1 MSETAKALPL
11 PVRSKTYRLA
21 QWATGRIGAVSLK
34 AILSSPQFKL
44 VGVYV
49 HSAEKEGQD
58 AGDLCGMPATGVKAT
73 RDIEK
78 IIVAKPDCIVANM
91 EGPCGEDVCRFLEA
105 GINIVTS
112 RVDYLDPDR
121 MDQDLRKRVEAACA
135 KGGASIHSGG
145 SSPGFSSEALPMV
158 MLSMSRRVDSIT
170 IDEFADI
177 PASCPD
183 YQTVDQMGFGRPH
196 DGKDLDPRFL
206 EHAAHGFRQS
216 INALAKAL
224 NAPLDSIEVRGET
237 AQAKQRFLLPGGTPI
252 EQGRVAA
259 QRITVAGMR
268 RGKALISFRI
278 NWYTTFDIEA
288 DWELRE
294 NGWRVQVDSDTP
306 MDVHIK
312 FRDKP
317 GEEPFKAAM
326 AGLTAYQ
333 VLNAAP
339 FVVEAA
345 PGIRTTG
352 ELPTIVPDLR
362 A

>member
-1 MSETAKALPL
+1 MTQALRL
-11 PVRSKTYRLA
+11 PDRNKTYRLA

-58 AGDLCGMPATGVKAT
+58 AGALCGMPATGVKAT

-78 IIVAKPDCIVANM
+78 IIAAKPDCVVANM
-91 EGPCGEDVCRFLEA
+91 EGPCGADVCRFLEA

-112 RVDYLDPDR
+112 RVDYLDPET
-121 MDQDLRKRVEAACA
+121 MDQDLRSQVEAACA

-158 MLSMSRRVDSIT
+158 LASMSRRVEAII
-170 IDEFADI
+170 IDEFANV

-216 INALAKAL
+216 INVLAKAL
-224 NAPLDSIEVRGET
+224 NARLDNIDVRGET
-237 AQAKQRFLLPGGTPI
+237 APAKQRFLLPGGTPI
-252 EQGRVAA
+252 EQSGVAA

-268 RGKALISFRI
+268 GGKPFLSFRI
-278 NWYTTFDIEA
+278 NWYATLDIAA

-294 NGWRVQVDSDTP
+294 NGWRVQIAGDTP
-306 MDVHIK
+306 MDVHIT
-312 FRDKP
+312 FPTKP
-317 GEEPFKAAM
+317 GEARFKAAM

-333 VLNAAP
+333 VLNSAP
-339 FVVEAA
+339 FVIEAA
-345 PGIRTTG
+345 PGVRTTAD
-352 ELPTIVPDLR
+352 LPTIAPDLR
-362 A
+362 